1 MMEDRTVCLWS
12 ANSAIQRSFS
22 HSFWVPFFCSRP
34 KSRSFP
40 MQFQM
45 WITTHHIWS
54 SFLRPWIGR
63 TQERNPKKPRPLS
76 CIITRVLTVTDYYKS
91 SFELLQAKKVQLCKS
106 VVTIW
111 FLIVLSRNVQRLG
124 RNSMNENRN
133 FRCIELHSIPSDL
146 AYGGSSGTRLLLWR
160 VGLEFRQCLVTRS

>member
-1 MMEDRTVCLWS
+1 MENRTVCLWS

-54 SFLRPWIGR
+54 SFLRPWIWR

-91 SFELLQAKKVQLCKS
+91 SFELLQAKKVQLMQERCDHLISHCFISKRTTS
-106 VVTIW
+106 RPKLDEWEPDFPVYWASFDTTWPCIW
-111 FLIVLSRNVQRLG
+111 
-124 RNSMNENRN
+124 
-133 FRCIELHSIPSDL
+133 
-146 AYGGSSGTRLLLWR
+146 W
-160 VGLEFRQCLVTRS
+160 